1 MVRDLFFRGRLL
13 CIIALALMCQSVL
26 ADQESEESGEPKG
39 WHIDEWA
46 IQTSIYTHHFD
57 PDPEHVNDQNLLGVE
72 AWMTNGWLVGAAVFD
87 NSFGQNSQ
95 LVYVGYSWPLFS
107 SRYWYFKLTGGL
119 LHGYKPPY
127 EDKIPFNSLGVA
139 PAIVPALGFRYKYFV
154 AEANLGGLAVVTVTA
169 GVRF

>member
-1 MVRDLFFRGRLL
+1 MLKSLFSGFRLTCFFTL
-13 CIIALALMCQSVL
+13 ILVCQAVV
-26 ADQESEESGEPKG
+26 ADQEATESSDSSG
-39 WHIDEWA
+39 WRVDDWV

-57 PDPEHVNDQNLLGVE
+57 PDPDHVNDQNLLGIE
-72 AWMTNGWLVGAAVFD
+72 AWMENGWLIGAAVFD

-95 LVYVGYSWPLFS
+95 LVYAGYSWRLFRS
-107 SRYWYFKLTGGL
+107 KYWYFKLTGGL

-127 EDKIPFNSLGVA
+127 EDKIPFNELGVA